1 MPLCLLFPAV
11 RTTGRGFSA
20 YMDFI
25 LMNCLIFSRKYVF
38 ICNFWAQSAR
48 MLVDWKQSQLVSL
61 EITFRANC
69 IGISIP
75 GLKSVSSSWTVCS
88 APRIQTWNKKLG
100 VLPYPGAHCTRQGEP
115 HLYCTVTLQPFF
127 FFPQV
132 MGKVEVVDWGW
143 EYTFFSN
150 IVNVLSRTRG
160 KGDNPLNN
168 LSKISDTL
176 KKKILWDLFQ
186 FLHY

>member
-1 MPLCLLFPAV
+1 MPLCLLFPAI

-38 ICNFWAQSAR
+38 VYNFWAQSAR

-88 APRIQTWNKKLG
+88 APGIQIWNKKLG

-168 LSKISDTL
+168 LSKISDT
-176 KKKILWDLFQ
+176 F
-186 FLHY
+186 